1 MMRTSITA
9 LAMAAAIGI
18 NGGTPAVADGHK
30 KLTVTL
36 LGTGTPFPSMRR
48 FGPGILIEAGDK
60 KLLFDVGRGVTQRL
74 FQKKIPFGKI
84 NHVFLTHLHSDH
96 VIGIP
101 DLWLSGW
108 LGAPWARRKGPFR
121 ITGPAGTVNL
131 MTHLEKA
138 YEWDIKTRITD
149 QNLNPQFVKPAP
161 TDMVEGVVFNN
172 DGIKVTAI
180 KVNHG
185 EKIDPAYGYRIDYDG
200 RSVVLSGDTKYTD
213 NLVKNA
219 KGADL
224 IIHSVASIGKKL
236 LKKSKVMRN
245 ILTHHSEPEDTAR
258 VFNAVKPK
266 LAVYSHIV
274 LYGGQKPG
282 DVMKRARK
290 TYSGPLM
297 VGKDLM
303 SFSVGSNG
311 VEIIKNKAR

>member
-1 MMRTSITA
+1 MMRTMFAA
-9 LAMAAAIGI
+9 LAMAGALSLTNIAPAA
-18 NGGTPAVADGHK
+18 ADGHK

-36 LGTGTPFPSMRR
+36 LGTGTPFPSMAR
-48 FGPGILIEAGDK
+48 FGPGILVEAGNR

-84 NHVFLTHLHSDH
+84 DHVFLTHLHSDH

-131 MTHLEKA
+131 MTHLERA
-138 YEWDIKTRITD
+138 YEWDIKTRIFD
-149 QNLNPQFVKPAP
+149 QNLNPKFVKPAP
-161 TDMVEGVVFNN
+161 TDMTQGVVYEA
-172 DGIKVTAI
+172 DGIKVSAI

-185 EKIDPAYGYRIDYDG
+185 KKINPAYGYRIDYDG

-274 LYGGQKPG
+274 LYGGQKPA
-282 DVMKRARK
+282 DLMKRARK
-290 TYSGPLM
+290 TYAGPLM
-297 VGKDLM
+297 VGRDLM
-303 SFSVGSNG
+303 SFNVGANG
-311 VEIIKNKAR
+311 VNLIKK

>member
-1 MMRTSITA
+1 MMKTIITGLTVA
-9 LAMAAAIGI
+9 LAFSLGS
-18 NGGTPAVADGHK
+18 GTSALADGHK

-36 LGTGTPFPSMRR
+36 LGTGTPLPLLSR
-48 FGPGILIEAGDK
+48 FGPGILVEAGDK
-60 KLLFDVGRGVTQRL
+60 KLLFNVGRGVTQRL
-74 FQKKIPFGKI
+74 FQKKIPLGKI

-101 DLWLSGW
+101 DLLLSGW
-108 LGAPWARRKGPFR
+108 LGAPWARRKAPFR
-121 ITGPAGTVNL
+121 ITGPKGTVNL

-138 YEWDIKTRITD
+138 YAWDIDTRITD
-149 QNLNPQFVKPAP
+149 QGFNRKFVTPEP
-161 TDMVEGVVFNN
+161 TDMKEGVVYES
-172 DGIKVTAI
+172 DGIRVSAI

-185 EKIDPAYGYRIDYDG
+185 EKINPAYGYRIDYDG
-200 RSVVLSGDTKYTD
+200 RTVVLSGDTKYTD

-224 IIHSVASIGKKL
+224 IIHSVASISKKL

-266 LAVYSHIV
+266 LAVYSHVV

-282 DVMKRARK
+282 DIMKRARK

-297 VGKDLM
+297 VGRDLM
-303 SFSVGSNG
+303 TFKVGANA
-311 VEIIKNKAR
+311 VEMVKQ